1 MAECRRVEIRPNV
14 LKKYVDYLSRPESQA
29 ALLHEI
35 VYENGYVMAPMLR
48 RAFDRTTAELAVRYA
63 GEGAQMSS
71 SGMLKLNQSIP
82 GTRRS
87 KSIEPLVSPR
97 RYAASIRSL
106 VLAEDEMTLME
117 KNPPCLRSTPY
128 CPIHRPI
135 HARKSVLLL
144 KGKTFLARP
153 ESWNK

>member
-14 LKKYVDYLSRPESQA
+14 LKEYVDYLSRPESQA

-82 GTRRS
+82 GTRMMPRYGRQRVHVQDVD
-87 KSIEPLVSPR
+87 KMQPR
-97 RYAASIRSL
+97 RVSIAFVQCRGGQSGQRCGFGL
-106 VLAEDEMTLME
+106 FGNLH
-117 KNPPCLRSTPY
+117 P
-128 CPIHRPI
+128 
-135 HARKSVLLL
+135 
-144 KGKTFLARP
+144 
-153 ESWNK
+153 